1 MDGVGRGALV
11 MKQAPLVGTAL
22 YSVQIISLLCY
33 QERLLGEKGESSLQ
47 PHFTGGHAG
56 PERRNEVPFDSRL
69 DLRLGHRPLHTA
81 VPFSS

>member
-11 MKQAPLVGTAL
+11 VKLAPLVGTAL
-22 YSVQIISLLCY
+22 YSVQIISPLCY
-33 QERLLGEKGESSLQ
+33 QDHLIGEKGGSPLW

-56 PERRNEVPFDSRL
+56 PERRNEVPVDSQL
-69 DLRLGHRPLHTA
+69 DLSLGHKPLHIA